1 MSDKNGKRLSNLV
14 RPEGMDLEDWQR
26 LLRRQM
32 AQKESYKISDT
43 GGDNRPG
50 YFSVKKTVSG
60 RDDSVSTAHAD
71 THEIVYRGEMSPWN
85 YCSCMD
91 FKTSGLGT
99 CKHIEAV
106 RLWIEERG
114 IEVDTALPGISS
126 LYIDYTDSRK
136 VKLRIGS
143 QMSAQ
148 VMRLAEDYFDN
159 EGVIYQET
167 EEYLCSFLM
176 KAKEKGLPVRC
187 FPDVLE
193 YVRQQSNLRRLK
205 RLAPQ
210 ISDELLDRLLRA
222 SLYPYQREGVRFAF
236 AHGRSIIADEMGLG
250 KTIQAIA
257 VAELLRHFKLVTSV
271 LVVCPTSLKYQWR
284 HEIEKFTDSTVI
296 VVEGNSKRRQ
306 NLYQSDDAFYKI
318 VSYTAMSND
327 IRALGSLSTDMLIMD
342 EVQRLK
348 NWDTNIARAARH
360 LKFGYATL
368 LSGTPLEN
376 KLEELYSIVEL
387 VDQYYLSPYYK
398 FRDECIIT
406 DEAGMTKGYKNLNK
420 IGEKLRDIMIRRRKS
435 DVALQMPE
443 RIDTTLYVPMT
454 DEQKK
459 IHDDLSAQVS
469 RLVSKWRRHHFL
481 SELDRRNLLITLNRM
496 RMVANSTYILDRE
509 TRCDTKVAELLNI
522 LRDVLA
528 SGDDKVV
535 VFSTWERMTHIIA
548 SELDKMGV
556 RYSNLSGSV
565 PAKRRKQLVDDFNDD
580 PGCRVF
586 LSTDAGSTGLN
597 LQAGSIIVNMELP
610 WNPAMM
616 EQRIGR
622 IYRLGQQRNV
632 QVINFVSIGSIEQ
645 QIESKNTFKT
655 AMSEGI
661 LDEGYDEIFLTDN
674 SKFDRI
680 IAMVEDTVASV
691 QEEEAPTTAGL
702 FDIVEDET
710 SAGEATATTDDL
722 IARGAAWL
730 SDLAETLKSEEQ
742 TKALLDRLVR
752 KDPNTGSPYLHIP
765 VSGPEQVAVLL
776 RALVGSPLNPPEGGT

>member
-1 MSDKNGKRLSNLV
+1 MNGKNAKRLSNLV
-14 RPEGMDLEDWQR
+14 RPEGMDLETWQR

-32 AQKESYKISDT
+32 AEKECYEINDT
-43 GGDNRPG
+43 GGENRPG
-50 YFSVKKTVSG
+50 YFSVKKTVAGKSDG
-60 RDDSVSTAHAD
+60 GDKTRMQHGD
-71 THEIVYRGEMSPWN
+71 THEIVFRGEMSPWN

-106 RLWIEERG
+106 RLWIEQQGR
-114 IEVDTALPGISS
+114 EVDTALPGISS

-143 QMSAQ
+143 EMSAQ
-148 VMRLAEDYFDN
+148 VMKLASGYFDS

-167 EEYLCSFLM
+167 EGYLCSFLM
-176 KAKEKGLPVRC
+176 KAKEAGLPVRC

-193 YVRQQSNLRRLK
+193 HVRQQSNLRQLR

-210 ISDELLDRLLRA
+210 VTDELLGHLLKA
-222 SLYPYQREGVRFAF
+222 ELYPYQREGVRFAF
-236 AHGRSIIADEMGLG
+236 EHGRSIIADEMGLG
-250 KTIQAIA
+250 KTVQAIA

-271 LVVCPTSLKYQWR
+271 LVVCPTSLKYQWK
-284 HEIEKFTDSTVI
+284 HEIEKFTDSTAIVI
-296 VVEGNSKRRQ
+296 EGNSKRRQ
-306 NLYQSDDAFYKI
+306 SAYVDGDVFYKI

-327 IRALGSLSTDMLIMD
+327 VRTLGSLSADMLIMD

-376 KLEELYSIVEL
+376 RLEELYSIVEL

-406 DEAGMTKGYKNLNK
+406 DETGMTKGYKNLNR
-420 IGEKLRDIMIRRRKS
+420 IGERLKGIMIRRRKS
-435 DVALQMPE
+435 DVSLQMPD

-454 DEQKK
+454 EPQKK
-459 IHDDLSAQVS
+459 IHNDLAAQVS
-469 RLVSKWRRHHFL
+469 RTVSKWRRYHFL
-481 SELDRRNLLITLNRM
+481 SELDRRNMLIALNRM
-496 RMVANSTYILDRE
+496 RMAANSTYILDRE
-509 TRCDTKVAELLNI
+509 TRGDTKVTELLNI
-522 LRDVLA
+522 LSDVLQ

-548 SELDKMGV
+548 TELDKLGV
-556 RYSNLSGSV
+556 RYSILSGSV
-565 PAKRRKQLVDDFNDD
+565 VARKRKQLVDDFNND
-580 PGCRVF
+580 PDCRVF

-610 WNPAMM
+610 WNPAVL

-632 QVINFVSIGSIEQ
+632 QVINFVSIDSIEQ
-645 QIESKNTFKT
+645 QIESKNSFKT

-674 SKFDRI
+674 SKFDSI
-680 IAMVEDTVASV
+680 MDMVEETVGSVTLPDAIRDIQGTGSLFDAVDEESTEDDVEDAS
-691 QEEEAPTTAGL
+691 EAP
-702 FDIVEDET
+702 VEDYR
-710 SAGEATATTDDL
+710 GEAESL
-722 IARGAAWL
+722 VGRGVAL
-730 SDLAETLKSEEQ
+730 LAELSEVLRSPER
-742 TKALLDRLVR
+742 TKAL
-752 KDPNTGSPYLHIP
+752 S
-765 VSGPEQVAVLL
+765 E
-776 RALVGSPLNPPEGGT
+776 ALSRFLENRQGKKR

>member
-1 MSDKNGKRLSNLV
+1 
-14 RPEGMDLEDWQR
+14 MDLETWQR
-26 LLRRQM
+26 MLRRQM
-32 AQKESYKISDT
+32 AERESYEISDT
-43 GGDNRPG
+43 GGENRPG
-50 YFSVKKTVSG
+50 YFSVKKAIFGKDSEGRKTVTGYS
-60 RDDSVSTAHAD
+60 D

-106 RLWIEERG
+106 KLWIEREG
-114 IEVDTALPGISS
+114 TEVDTALPGISS

-143 QMSAQ
+143 EMSGA
-148 VMRLAEDYFDN
+148 VMKLASGYFDH
-159 EGVIYQET
+159 EGVIFNET
-167 EEYLCSFLM
+167 EDYLCGFLV
-176 KAKEKGLPVRC
+176 KAREAGLPVRC

-193 YVRQQSNLRRLK
+193 YVKQQTNLRRLA

-210 ISDELLDRLLRA
+210 VTDELLGKLLKTR
-222 SLYPYQREGVRFAF
+222 LYPYQLEGVKFAF
-236 AHGRSIIADEMGLG
+236 EHGRSIIADEMGLG
-250 KTIQAIA
+250 KTVQAIA
-257 VAELLRHFKLVTSV
+257 VAELLRHFKLITSV
-271 LVVCPTSLKYQWR
+271 LVVCPTSLKYQWK
-284 HEIEKFTDSTVI
+284 HEIEKFTDSTAMVI
-296 VVEGNSKRRQ
+296 EGSSKRRHSA
-306 NLYQSDDAFYKI
+306 YESDEAFYKI

-327 IRALGSLSTDMLIMD
+327 VKTFGPLSADMLIMD

-348 NWDTNIARAARH
+348 NWDTNIARAARR

-406 DEAGMTKGYKNLNK
+406 DESGMTKGYKNLNR
-420 IGEKLRDIMIRRRKS
+420 IGEKLKGIMIRRRKS
-435 DVALQMPE
+435 EVALQMPD

-454 DEQKK
+454 AEQKK
-459 IHDDLSAQVS
+459 IHDDLARQVS
-469 RLVSKWRRHHFL
+469 RLVNKWRRYHFL
-481 SELDRRNLLITLNRM
+481 SEIDRRNLLLALNRM
-496 RMVANSTYILDRE
+496 RMVANSTYILDQKSRH
-509 TRCDTKVAELLNI
+509 DTKVDELLNI
-522 LRDVLA
+522 LKDVLQ

-548 SELDKMGV
+548 SELDKLGV
-556 RYSNLSGSV
+556 RYSHLSGSV
-565 PAKRRKQLVDDFNDD
+565 VSHKRKKLVDDFNND
-580 PGCRVF
+580 PECRVF

-610 WNPAMM
+610 WNPAVL

-632 QVINFVSIGSIEQ
+632 QVINFVSIDSIER
-645 QIESKNTFKT
+645 QIESKNSFKT

-661 LDEGYDEIFLTDN
+661 LDEGYDEIFLTDD

-680 IAMVEDTVASV
+680 IDIVGGTVEAVP
-691 QEEEAPTTAGL
+691 EEAGL
-702 FDIVEDET
+702 FDAIEEEAENTVAADEP
-710 SAGEATATTDDL
+710 ATAETDDADVRSEAEAL
-722 IARGAAWL
+722 VKRGAEL
-730 SDLAETLKSEEQ
+730 ISELKETLKSEERTQ
-742 TKALLDRLVR
+742 AFVNALR
-752 KDPNTGSPYLHIP
+752 NYL
-765 VSGPEQVAVLL
+765 
-776 RALVGSPLNPPEGGT
+776 NKM

>member
-1 MSDKNGKRLSNLV
+1 MSEKNVKRLSNLV
-14 RPEGMDLEDWQR
+14 KPAGMDLEAWQR
-26 LLRRQM
+26 QLRRQM
-32 AQKESYKISDT
+32 AEMESYEITDT
-43 GGDNRPG
+43 GGENRPG
-50 YFSVKKTVSG
+50 YFSVKKTKSG
-60 RDDSVSTAHAD
+60 KDYGTDNTVAVHTD

-106 RLWIEERG
+106 RLWMEENG

-143 QMSAQ
+143 QMSGR
-148 VMRLAEDYFDN
+148 VMKLASDYFDS
-159 EGVIYQET
+159 EGVIYQES
-167 EEYLCSFLM
+167 EEYLCSFLV
-176 KAKEKGLPVRC
+176 KAKEAGLPVRC

-193 YVRQQSNLRRLK
+193 YVKQQSNLRRLK
-205 RLAPQ
+205 KLAPQ
-210 ISDELLDRLLRA
+210 ITDELLDRLLKTK
-222 SLYPYQREGVRFAF
+222 LYPYQRDGVRFAF
-236 AHGRSIIADEMGLG
+236 EHGRSIIADEMGLG

-257 VAELLRHFKLVTSV
+257 VAELLRHFKLITSV
-271 LVVCPTSLKYQWR
+271 LVVCPTSLKYQWK
-284 HEIEKFTDSTVI
+284 HEIEKFTDSTAIVI
-296 VVEGNSKRRQ
+296 EGNSKRRL
-306 NLYQSDDAFYKI
+306 NEYECDDAFYKI

-327 IRALGSLSTDMLIMD
+327 VRSLSFLSTDMLIMD

-348 NWDTNIARAARH
+348 NWDTNIARAARR

-376 KLEELYSIVEL
+376 RLEELYSIVEL

-406 DEAGMTKGYKNLNK
+406 DESGMTKGYKNLNR

-435 DVALQMPE
+435 DVSLQMPD
-443 RIDTTLYVPMT
+443 RIDTTIYVPMT
-454 DEQKK
+454 DGQRK

-469 RLVSKWRRHHFL
+469 RMVSKWRRHHFL

-509 TRCDTKVAELLNI
+509 TRGDTKVTELLNI
-522 LRDVLA
+522 LRDVMQ

-548 SELDKMGV
+548 TELDKMGV

-565 PAKRRKQLVDDFNDD
+565 VARKRKQLVDDFNND
-580 PGCRVF
+580 PDCRVF

-597 LQAGSIIVNMELP
+597 LQAGSVIVNMELP
-610 WNPAMM
+610 WNPAVL

-632 QVINFVSIGSIEQ
+632 QVINFVSIDSIER
-645 QIESKNTFKT
+645 QIESKNSFKT

-661 LDEGYDEIFLTDN
+661 LDEGYDEIFLTDD

-680 IAMVEDTVASV
+680 IAMVEDSAGTESR
-691 QEEEAPTTAGL
+691 EEASERTGL
-702 FDIVEDET
+702 FDFVEDET
-710 SAGEATATTDDL
+710 SSPVDATATPAGPIT
-722 IARGAAWL
+722 RGVEWL
-730 SDLAETLKSEEQ
+730 TDLAGMLQSAEGMES
-742 TKALLDRLVR
+742 LLDSLVR
-752 KDPNTGSPYLHIP
+752 KDPSTGEEYLHIP
-765 VSGPEQVAVLL
+765 VSGREQVAALL
-776 RALVGSPLNPPEGGT
+776 RALASLRQ